1 MKVYVS
7 KESKKEETKSTAYSF
22 LLVSVFGFI
31 ALILFATGVLPV
43 HVADYMK
50 IMLCIVMGVMLL
62 IFFVIG
68 IVSLR
73 QLKTL
78 GTQAEK
84 ENAKWVPV
92 SAEIEQE
99 VSELEEGEAKAF
111 LTDLGETEP
120 GLNRLIRTAYAML
133 GLINFFTVGEDE
145 CRAWTV
151 HSGTKAPTAAGKI
164 HSDIERGF
172 IRAEIIT
179 YDELIKCGSFVAARE
194 KGLLRVEGKE
204 YIIKDGDIAYF
215 RFNV

>member
-43 HVADYMK
+43 HVADYMN

-84 ENAKWVPV
+84 ENDLSSEIISWFTSTYSAKDIDESMDEEVFDQDLYFKRY
-92 SAEIEQE
+92 EIMTRFLSKQYPD
-99 VSELEEGEAKAF
+99 LEETF
-111 LTDLGETEP
+111 LDHLVEELYGNLFEE
-120 GLNRLIRTAYAML
+120 N
-133 GLINFFTVGEDE
+133 
-145 CRAWTV
+145 
-151 HSGTKAPTAAGKI
+151 TK
-164 HSDIERGF
+164 
-172 IRAEIIT
+172 
-179 YDELIKCGSFVAARE
+179 
-194 KGLLRVEGKE
+194 
-204 YIIKDGDIAYF
+204 
-215 RFNV
+215 

>member
-31 ALILFATGVLPV
+31 ALILFANGVLPV

-84 ENAKWVPV
+84 ENDLSSEIISWFTSTYSAKDIDESMDEEVFDQDLYFKRY
-92 SAEIEQE
+92 EIMTRFLSKQYPD
-99 VSELEEGEAKAF
+99 LEETF
-111 LTDLGETEP
+111 LDHLVEELYGNLFEE
-120 GLNRLIRTAYAML
+120 N
-133 GLINFFTVGEDE
+133 
-145 CRAWTV
+145 
-151 HSGTKAPTAAGKI
+151 TK
-164 HSDIERGF
+164 
-172 IRAEIIT
+172 
-179 YDELIKCGSFVAARE
+179 
-194 KGLLRVEGKE
+194 
-204 YIIKDGDIAYF
+204 
-215 RFNV
+215 

>member
-31 ALILFATGVLPV
+31 ALILFATAVLPV

-84 ENAKWVPV
+84 ENDLSSEIISWFTSTYSAKDIDESMDEEVFDQDLYFKRY
-92 SAEIEQE
+92 EIMTRFLSKQYPD
-99 VSELEEGEAKAF
+99 LEETF
-111 LTDLGETEP
+111 LDHLVEELYGNLFEE
-120 GLNRLIRTAYAML
+120 N
-133 GLINFFTVGEDE
+133 
-145 CRAWTV
+145 
-151 HSGTKAPTAAGKI
+151 TK
-164 HSDIERGF
+164 
-172 IRAEIIT
+172 
-179 YDELIKCGSFVAARE
+179 
-194 KGLLRVEGKE
+194 
-204 YIIKDGDIAYF
+204 
-215 RFNV
+215 

>member
-73 QLKTL
+73 QLNDLSSEIISWFTS
-78 GTQAEK
+78 TYS
-84 ENAKWVPV
+84 AKDIDESMDEEVFDQDLYFKRY
-92 SAEIEQE
+92 EIMTRFLSKQYPD
-99 VSELEEGEAKAF
+99 LEETF
-111 LTDLGETEP
+111 LDHLVEELYGNLFEE
-120 GLNRLIRTAYAML
+120 N
-133 GLINFFTVGEDE
+133 
-145 CRAWTV
+145 
-151 HSGTKAPTAAGKI
+151 TK
-164 HSDIERGF
+164 
-172 IRAEIIT
+172 
-179 YDELIKCGSFVAARE
+179 
-194 KGLLRVEGKE
+194 
-204 YIIKDGDIAYF
+204 
-215 RFNV
+215 

>member
-50 IMLCIVMGVMLL
+50 IMLCIVMGAMLL

-84 ENAKWVPV
+84 ENDLSSTSTY
-92 SAEIEQE
+92 SAEDIDESMDEE
-99 VSELEEGEAKAF
+99 VFDQDLYFKRYEIMTRFLSKQYPDLEETF
-111 LTDLGETEP
+111 LDHLVEELYGNLFEE
-120 GLNRLIRTAYAML
+120 N
-133 GLINFFTVGEDE
+133 
-145 CRAWTV
+145 
-151 HSGTKAPTAAGKI
+151 TK
-164 HSDIERGF
+164 
-172 IRAEIIT
+172 
-179 YDELIKCGSFVAARE
+179 
-194 KGLLRVEGKE
+194 
-204 YIIKDGDIAYF
+204 
-215 RFNV
+215 

>member
-84 ENAKWVPV
+84 ENDL
-92 SAEIEQE
+92 SSEII
-99 VSELEEGEAKAF
+99 SWLLP
-111 LTDLGETEP
+111 LTAQKIL
-120 GLNRLIRTAYAML
+120 M
-133 GLINFFTVGEDE
+133 
-145 CRAWTV
+145 RAWTR
-151 HSGTKAPTAAGKI
+151 K
-164 HSDIERGF
+164 F
-172 IRAEIIT
+172 LIRIFTLNAMR
-179 YDELIKCGSFVAARE
+179 S
-194 KGLLRVEGKE
+194 
-204 YIIKDGDIAYF
+204 
-215 RFNV
+215 

>member
-7 KESKKEETKSTAYSF
+7 KESKKEETKSTAYS
-22 LLVSVFGFI
+22 FGFI

-84 ENAKWVPV
+84 ENDLSSEIISWFTSTYSAKDIDESMDEEVFDQDLYFKRY
-92 SAEIEQE
+92 EIMTRFLSKQYPD
-99 VSELEEGEAKAF
+99 LEETF
-111 LTDLGETEP
+111 LDHLVEELYGKLFEE
-120 GLNRLIRTAYAML
+120 N
-133 GLINFFTVGEDE
+133 
-145 CRAWTV
+145 
-151 HSGTKAPTAAGKI
+151 TK
-164 HSDIERGF
+164 
-172 IRAEIIT
+172 
-179 YDELIKCGSFVAARE
+179 
-194 KGLLRVEGKE
+194 
-204 YIIKDGDIAYF
+204 
-215 RFNV
+215 

>member
-31 ALILFATGVLPV
+31 ALILF
-43 HVADYMK
+43 ADYMK

-84 ENAKWVPV
+84 ENDLSSEIISWFTSTYSAKDIDESMDEEVFDQDLYFKRY
-92 SAEIEQE
+92 EIMTRFLSKQYPD
-99 VSELEEGEAKAF
+99 LEETF
-111 LTDLGETEP
+111 LDHLVEELYGNLFEE
-120 GLNRLIRTAYAML
+120 N
-133 GLINFFTVGEDE
+133 
-145 CRAWTV
+145 
-151 HSGTKAPTAAGKI
+151 TK
-164 HSDIERGF
+164 
-172 IRAEIIT
+172 
-179 YDELIKCGSFVAARE
+179 
-194 KGLLRVEGKE
+194 
-204 YIIKDGDIAYF
+204 
-215 RFNV
+215 

>member
-31 ALILFATGVLPV
+31 ALILFATRVLPV

-84 ENAKWVPV
+84 ENDLSSEIISWFTSTYSAKDIDESMDEEVFDQDLYFKRY
-92 SAEIEQE
+92 EIMTRFLSKQYPD
-99 VSELEEGEAKAF
+99 LEETF
-111 LTDLGETEP
+111 LDHLVEELYGKLFEE
-120 GLNRLIRTAYAML
+120 N
-133 GLINFFTVGEDE
+133 
-145 CRAWTV
+145 
-151 HSGTKAPTAAGKI
+151 TK
-164 HSDIERGF
+164 
-172 IRAEIIT
+172 
-179 YDELIKCGSFVAARE
+179 
-194 KGLLRVEGKE
+194 
-204 YIIKDGDIAYF
+204 
-215 RFNV
+215 